1 MAGGGGEGEINLVP
15 YLDIMINLIMF
26 MLTVTA
32 YIVDMREAPVL
43 VPTLVNDPGQSST
56 PLEEQKGFLTIVI
69 SGRAISILGS
79 NDQIPAAE
87 LLREG
92 KTYPYAKLSTLLRQ
106 YKDNPS
112 IKLTEVIQVTAD
124 SAVPYSE
131 VIAVMDAS
139 RSDRTGPLFPGI
151 QLALAA
157 R

>member
-87 LLREG
+87 LLKED
-92 KTYPYAKLSTLLRQ
+92 KTYPYAKLSTALRQ

-131 VIAVMDAS
+131 IIAVMDAS
-139 RSDRTGPLFPGI
+139 RSDSTGPLFPGI

>member
-32 YIVDMREAPVL
+32 YIVDIREAPVL
-43 VPTLVNDPGQSST
+43 VPTLTNDPGQSSA
-56 PLEEQKGFLTIVI
+56 PPEEQKGFLTVAI
-69 SGRAISILGS
+69 SSRAISILGS

-87 LLREG
+87 ILKEG
-92 KTYPYAKLSTLLRQ
+92 KTYPYDKLSSVLRQ
-106 YKDNPS
+106 YKDSPT
-112 IKLTEVIQVTAD
+112 IKLTEVIQLTAD
-124 SAVPYSE
+124 ATIPYSD
-131 VIAVMDAS
+131 VIAVMDAA
-139 RSDRTGPLFPGI
+139 RSDKSGPLFPGI